1 MLKENNLS
9 LHSNNKTKLLLGI
22 CGGIAAYK
30 CADLVRRLVERD
42 FEVRVV
48 MTAAA
53 AEFIT
58 PMTLQAV
65 SGNPVNQAAFD
76 PDMEAAMGH
85 IELARWADV
94 ILIAPA
100 TANTIA
106 KLAHGEADNLL
117 TTIVLASAAPL
128 FMAPA
133 MNQQMWSNSQTRA
146 NIQQLEQSG
155 HYILGP
161 GEGEQACGDVGFG
174 RMLEPLDIAQR
185 LAALYAAKGS
195 LAGKSVLLTAGPT
208 VEAIDPV
215 RFISNHS
222 SGKMGYAL
230 AKAAAAAGAKV
241 CLVSG
246 PVNLVA
252 PPKVDVIR
260 VTSATEMLQKVQD
273 NLSGTDVFIGCAA
286 VADYSPVEVCTQK
299 IKKSEDEMVLKL
311 KRNPDILAWVANS
324 NNRPFVVG
332 FAAES
337 QNLKEFALGKL
348 KNKKLDMICANN
360 ISDTAVGFNSD
371 NNALLLL
378 FKEGEEKSLAIA
390 AKEVLAQNI
399 VDEISTRINH

>member
-1 MLKENNLS
+1 MSPN
-9 LHSNNKTKLLLGI
+9 SNHKTKLLLGI

-42 FEVRVV
+42 FDVRVV
-48 MTAAA
+48 MTDAA

-85 IELARWADV
+85 IELARWADA

-100 TANTIA
+100 TANTLA
-106 KLAHGEADNLL
+106 KLAHGKADNLL
-117 TTIVLASAAPL
+117 TTIVLASSAPL
-128 FMAPA
+128 FIAPA
-133 MNQQMWSNSQTRA
+133 MNQQMWSNPQTQA
-146 NIQQLEQSG
+146 NMQQLEHNG
-155 HYILGP
+155 HHILGP
-161 GEGEQACGDVGFG
+161 GEGAQACGDIGLG

-185 LAALYAAKGS
+185 LATIYAAKGS

-246 PVNLVA
+246 PVNLAIPANVN
-252 PPKVDVIR
+252 VIK
-260 VTSATEMLQKVQD
+260 VTSAMEMLQAVQD
-273 NLSGTDVFIGCAA
+273 NLLGTDVFIGCAA

-299 IKKSEDEMVLKL
+299 IKKNEDEMILKL
-311 KRNPDILAWVANS
+311 KRNPDILAWVS
-324 NNRPFVVG
+324 NTENRPFVVG

-337 QNLKEFALGKL
+337 QNLKTFALGKL
-348 KNKKLDMICANN
+348 NNKKLDMICANN
-360 ISDTAVGFNSD
+360 ISNTDVGFNSD
-371 NNALLLL
+371 NNELLLL
-378 FKEGEEKSLAIA
+378 FKGEEEKRLTIA
-390 AKEVLAQNI
+390 AKEVLAHSI
-399 VDEISTRINH
+399 VDEISKRISN